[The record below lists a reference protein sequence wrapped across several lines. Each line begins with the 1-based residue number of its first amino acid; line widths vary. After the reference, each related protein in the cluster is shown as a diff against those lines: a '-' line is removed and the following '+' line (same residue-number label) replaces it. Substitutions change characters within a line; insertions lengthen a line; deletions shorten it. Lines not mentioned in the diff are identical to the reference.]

1 MNFKLTPSDLWY
13 PKYEVV
19 FVEYVTWVKTDNS
32 CHASRVTNIMTITE

>member
-19 FVEYVTWVKTDNS
+19 FVGHVPWVKTEKA
-32 CHASRVTNIMTITE
+32 ASRVTNIMTITQ